1 MPPRKR
7 RRTCEPR
14 RAAASSKPDASP
26 PLPELPGNIMAEIAA
41 RSGDAATIFR
51 CAATCKLLRREILR
65 PDFIRRVTAGGPD
78 AAVPSRFLGVID
90 GETSSS
96 FSVVHPITEAAETFA
111 TRHMAPFLSRSGAA
125 GLVEEYELL
134 SSRGGLV
141 VLRRRVINRRRWS
154 QRRSD
159 IGWLT
164 ATPSKSCGSWQK
176 RSDVEDA
183 DPLYSFCRFRINVKR
198 AKILEQF
205 GSAAVSCEG
214 LPEGKARLVSNMY
227 DPMTDTR
234 VFFTDPPDVGKS
246 PYHPRLGCG
255 SVSVIDISV
264 LLTAGDG
271 INTGCCSYMLLAAD
285 MDRSLDMSVR
295 IRVQTLSSDAGGKW
309 GPLTSAE
316 LGQCP
321 WWCSTS
327 WDRCIDAGIVVGGV
341 VHSLLHAGASIAL
354 DVGEYILTYDVGAAT
369 VGSVDIPEHRRVPN
383 LRSYSQLGSS
393 PDGKLSLLVADQLM
407 VSVWVL
413 SGGGYWSRHAEV
425 DMIPWCLSLVP
436 QPQDDD
442 HGEVVL
448 GSLGDQSRAVLWR
461 LVVGGREFC
470 FLLDMETK
478 ETRLDWAERK
488 GIPCEVDLASRL
500 SSMKFF

>member
-141 VLRRRVINRRRWS
+141 
-154 QRRSD
+154 
-159 IGWLT
+159 
-164 ATPSKSCGSWQK
+164 
-176 RSDVEDA
+176 
-183 DPLYSFCRFRINVKR
+183 
-198 AKILEQF
+198 
-205 GSAAVSCEG
+205 
-214 LPEGKARLVSNMY
+214 
-227 DPMTDTR
+227 
-234 VFFTDPPDVGKS
+234 S

>member
-14 RAAASSKPDASP
+14 RAAAPSKPDASP
-26 PLPELPGNIMAEIAA
+26 PVPELPGNILAEIAA

-51 CAATCKLLRREILR
+51 CAATCKLLRREILS

-90 GETSSS
+90 GEASSS
-96 FSVVHPITEAAETFA
+96 FSVVHPMTEAAETLA

-125 GLVEEYELL
+125 GLVEEYAPL

-141 VLRRRVINRRRWS
+141 VLRRRVINRRR
-154 QRRSD
+154 SD
-159 IGWLT
+159 M
-164 ATPSKSCGSWQK
+164 C
-176 RSDVEDA
+176 
-183 DPLYSFCRFRINVKR
+183 
-198 AKILEQF
+198 
-205 GSAAVSCEG
+205 
-214 LPEGKARLVSNMY
+214 
-227 DPMTDTR
+227 
-234 VFFTDPPDVGKS
+234 S
-246 PYHPRLGCG
+246 PYHPRLGGG
-255 SVSVIDISV
+255 SVSLIDISV

-327 WDRCIDAGIVVGGV
+327 WDRCIDAGIVVGSV
-341 VHSLLHAGASIAL
+341 VHWLLHAGASIAL
-354 DVGEYILTYDVGAAT
+354 DVGEYILTYDVGAGTA
-369 VGSVDIPEHRRVPN
+369 GSVDIPEHRRVPN

-413 SGGGYWSRHAEV
+413 SGGEAT
-425 DMIPWCLSLVP
+425 
-436 QPQDDD
+436 
-442 HGEVVL
+442 
-448 GSLGDQSRAVLWR
+448 
-461 LVVGGREFC
+461 GRG
-470 FLLDMETK
+470 
-478 ETRLDWAERK
+478 TRRWT
-488 GIPCEVDLASRL
+488 
-500 SSMKFF
+500 

>member
-14 RAAASSKPDASP
+14 RAAAPSKPDASP
-26 PLPELPGNIMAEIAA
+26 PVPELPGNILAEIAA

-51 CAATCKLLRREILR
+51 CAATCKLLRREILS

-90 GETSSS
+90 GEASSS
-96 FSVVHPITEAAETFA
+96 FSVVHPMTEAAETLA

-125 GLVEEYELL
+125 GLVEEYAPL

-141 VLRRRVINRRRWS
+141 VLRRRVINRRR
-154 QRRSD
+154 SD
-159 IGWLT
+159 
-164 ATPSKSCGSWQK
+164 
-176 RSDVEDA
+176 
-183 DPLYSFCRFRINVKR
+183 
-198 AKILEQF
+198 
-205 GSAAVSCEG
+205 
-214 LPEGKARLVSNMY
+214 M
-227 DPMTDTR
+227 
-234 VFFTDPPDVGKS
+234 
-246 PYHPRLGCG
+246 
-255 SVSVIDISV
+255 
-264 LLTAGDG
+264 
-271 INTGCCSYMLLAAD
+271 
-285 MDRSLDMSVR
+285 SLDMSVR

-327 WDRCIDAGIVVGGV
+327 WDRCIDAGIVVGSV
-341 VHSLLHAGASIAL
+341 VHWLLHAGASIAL
-354 DVGEYILTYDVGAAT
+354 DVGEYILTYDVGAGTA
-369 VGSVDIPEHRRVPN
+369 GSVDIPEHRRVPN

-407 VSVWVL
+407 VS
-413 SGGGYWSRHAEV
+413 
-425 DMIPWCLSLVP
+425 
-436 QPQDDD
+436 PQDDD

-448 GSLGDQSRAVLWR
+448 GSLGDQSRAVGWR
-461 LVVGGREFC
+461 LAVGGREFC

-500 SSMKFF
+500 SSMKAF